1 MLIDSDDDR
10 FAVVLEAGD
19 SVTTVRVTL
28 LVGADVVL
36 LDGGNVG
43 MRVKVDVSLVL
54 LLPIDIVT
62 VELCML
68 VVVFVEDMVGGKDDA
83 LGTT

>member
-1 MLIDSDDDR
+1 MIDSDDDR